1 MLCASIIWKENI
13 YILKG
18 SVRMASKTNAMRLL
32 DSKKVKYV
40 AREYSGGALAAV
52 EVAACLGQPEDRLFK
67 TLVTT
72 DNNHGYYVFVVPGD
86 HELDLKKAA
95 VCAGVKKIEM
105 LKQKD
110 LQKLTGY
117 IHGGCS
123 PIGMKKVFPTF
134 VDSTALDWETI
145 YVSGG
150 KIGLQIEVDPRDF
163 EKLIDVKFET
173 ITK

>member
-1 MLCASIIWKENI
+1 
-13 YILKG
+13 
-18 SVRMASKTNAMRLL
+18 MASKTNAMRLL
-32 DSKKVKYV
+32 DKEKIDYTV
-40 AREYSGGALAAV
+40 REYPEGPIAAV
-52 EVAACLGQPEDRLFK
+52 EVAEYFNQPADRIFK

-72 DNNHGYYVFVVPGD
+72 DGNHGYYVFCLPGD

-95 VCAGVKKIEM
+95 SIMGVKKIEM

-123 PIGMKKVFPTF
+123 PIGMKKLFPT
-134 VDSTALDWETI
+134 VIDKSALDWETV

-150 KIGLQIEVDPRDF
+150 KIGLQIEIEPKIL
-163 EKLIDVKFET
+163 ETLIGAKFEN